1 MTDQKITSK
10 YLLACVGS
18 VIFTWIIHEFT
29 HWITAES
36 LGYESILTLNKV
48 SPVAGQKWTQLH
60 NVYVSAAGPL
70 ITIVQALIV
79 FVILISK
86 SWNKTI
92 YPFLFT
98 PLYMRLLAGGMNF
111 INPNDEGRIS
121 EYFGLG
127 VFTLSI
133 LVSAF
138 LFFLVYKVSN
148 MYQLNWKFNTWTTI
162 IIMFASSI
170 LILSDQILHIRIL

>member
-10 YLLACVGS
+10 YLLACVGA

-29 HWITAES
+29 HWVTAES

-48 SPVAGQKWTQLH
+48 RPVSGLKWTELH
-60 NVYVSAAGPL
+60 NIYVSATGPL
-70 ITIVQALIV
+70 ITIIQAVIV
-79 FVILISK
+79 FIILANK
-86 SWNKTI
+86 SWNKTL

-111 INPNDEGRIS
+111 IKPNDEGRIS

-127 VFTLSI
+127 AFTLSI
-133 LVSAF
+133 IVSIILF
-138 LFFLVYKVSN
+138 LLVYKISN
-148 MYQLNWKFNTWTTI
+148 NYKLNWKFNTWTTL